1 MIEIKNKQ
9 DCCGCSACEQICPV
23 KAIEMKIDNEGFYYP
38 EVNESVCVYCGK
50 CKKICPVLN
59 KGTENSNYKKVLI
72 CQNKSLETRLDSTS
86 GGVFS
91 ALANFVLEKDGVV
104 FGAVLDEHFVVKHEG
119 VTSAESLHRIRGS
132 KYVQSRINDTYQQVK
147 NYLNEDKYVLF
158 TGTPCQ
164 VAALRSY
171 LGKEYEK
178 LLLMDIV
185 CYSISS
191 PGIWKQYLEHIEKC
205 GKVKTNQVYEIR
217 FRDKSKYGYEYTLMT
232 FYDEKKRVL
241 YASGPESNQMLR
253 SFVSNTSTR
262 PSCYDCKFKGT
273 SRQSDFT
280 AWDCYNIYKYDKA
293 LDDNKGSS
301 HIMVNSDKGMK
312 LLEELSAYLNYYEVD
327 AQRAIESEP
336 AMTEC
341 AVPGE
346 MRSAFFDDYSKGTD
360 VFDIYFQD
368 TIRVKI
374 ERLLRHGLSKIG
386 LYRAFKRIMK
396 G

>member
-9 DCCGCSACEQICPV
+9 DCCGCSACEQVCHV
-23 KAIEMKIDNEGFYYP
+23 NAIEMKMNEEGFYYP
-38 EVNESVCVYCGK
+38 QVNKSLCVNCDK
-50 CKKICPVLN
+50 CKRVCPIRQ
-59 KGTENSNYKKVLI
+59 GSPERKVEPKVYV
-72 CQNKSLETRLDSTS
+72 CQNKSLHTRLDSTS

-91 ALANFVLEKDGVV
+91 ALAQFVLEKDGVV
-104 FGAVLDEHFVVKHEG
+104 FGAVLNDHFVVQHES
-119 VTSAESLHRIRGS
+119 VTSEEGLHRIRGS
-132 KYVQSRINDTYQQVK
+132 KYVQSKINDSYKQVK
-147 NYLNEDKYVLF
+147 EYLNGNRYVLF

-164 VAALRSY
+164 IAALCSY

-191 PGIWKQYLEHIEKC
+191 PGVWKQYLQHLQKI
-205 GKVKTNQVYEIR
+205 GKININQVSDMR

-232 FYDEKKRVL
+232 FYDHRKNVL

-262 PSCYDCKFKGT
+262 PSCYECKFKGT
-273 SRQSDFT
+273 IRQSDFT
-280 AWDCYNIYKYDKA
+280 AWDCYNIYKYDQT

-301 HIMVNSDKGMK
+301 HVMVNSEKGLR
-312 LLEELSAYLNYYEVD
+312 LLNELSEYLNSFEVD
-327 AQRAIESEP
+327 PHKAISSEP

-341 AVPGE
+341 AMPSD
-346 MRSAFFDDYSKGTD
+346 MRDAFFDTYGKNID
-360 VFDIYFQD
+360 VFDVFFKD
-368 TIRVKI
+368 TFRVKT
-374 ERLLRHGLSKIG
+374 ERILRHVLSKIG
-386 LYRAFKRIMK
+386 LYRAFKRLMK